1 MDPGT
6 LKANP
11 SSKAHGK
18 LGRARMAEVGLVFV
32 KLG

>member
-1 MDPGT
+1 MPTGP
-6 LKANP
+6 LS

-18 LGRARMAEVGLVFV
+18 LGRARMVEVGLVFV